1 MQLQLQE
8 QEAERAA
15 RNQKM
20 SELGFYYQYDPVGMA
35 ERAENIF
42 NIENPDINSPDANT
56 ARRALNN
63 ELTKYYE
70 KYGDIIIRP
79 QSQALNDILAQAKAD
94 GTSLSAALKKNFTD
108 QLQSKSL
115 YGQMLGKNIGIDM

>member
-20 SELGFYYQYDPVGMA
+20 SELGFYYEYDPVGMA

-70 KYGDIIIRP
+70 QYGDIIIRP
-79 QSQALNDILAQAKAD
+79 QSRALNDIIAQAK
-94 GTSLSAALKKNFTD
+94 TD
-108 QLQSKSL
+108 
-115 YGQMLGKNIGIDM
+115 

>member
-1 MQLQLQE
+1 
-8 QEAERAA
+8 
-15 RNQKM
+15 
-20 SELGFYYQYDPVGMA
+20 MA
-35 ERAENIF
+35 ERAENVF

-79 QSQALNDILAQAKAD
+79 QSQALNDILAQAK
-94 GTSLSAALKKNFTD
+94 TD
-108 QLQSKSL
+108 
-115 YGQMLGKNIGIDM
+115 